1 MEKENVLWTPDMTR
15 VILIYYK
22 QIGKVSEYFF
32 GWDSGWIDMSPRK
45 LRGEIQSV
53 SSQTKSQAFTT
64 GLKLFQLNVRV
75 LYPMCKE
82 LEVFTYGP

>member
-15 VILIYYK
+15 VIIIYYK

-32 GWDSGWIDMSPRK
+32 GWASGWIDVSPSK

-53 SSQTKSQAFTT
+53 CS
-64 GLKLFQLNVRV
+64 
-75 LYPMCKE
+75 
-82 LEVFTYGP
+82 

>member
-1 MEKENVLWTPDMTR
+1 MTR